1 MVQYDM
7 SFAIQDTVK
16 DKETP
21 EPFSLDFNIRFEY
34 QTEELQPVQ
43 EEKTNEKENRP
54 DIVEQSDL
62 QEKSNTEIETQN
74 TATIDPEPNLQDDL

>member
-1 MVQYDM
+1 M

-74 TATIDPEPNLQDDL
+74 TVTIDPEPNLQDDL